1 MSRALSPRA
10 QQINM
15 IKESV
20 GLVLRDYARAKSG
33 KPAPAVM
40 RKSIDLQVASIT
52 LTPEAAT
59 EKYKKAC
66 DAFLADVISVRG
78 IPTKV
83 IGEPEQE
90 TITSSSGDWI
100 AQHFDDLLPKIRARR
115 DWVVSNYKDQ
125 AEAYYSRRL
134 SDFEAL
140 LDEFLQDPPRLAK
153 DTGPRITPIKKE
165 IGYFARWNDT
175 LYTLKAFSFAAEVDF
190 IFSLYGRD
198 VIAAIWRYSD
208 LDERMDYP
216 PESNHR
222 NLDERVYAVRD
233 NWAVSKGL
241 MKIGPFGY
249 VDDIDI
255 PGRQTGC
262 ACHLEWVSALDGLPD
277 MMLTNLGVA
286 ERDRRQEAFRKWIAQ
301 RNGDQRGFFR
311 RIFEAIMKR
320 K

>member
-1 MSRALSPRA
+1 MPKALSLKT

-33 KPAPAVM
+33 KPDPAVI
-40 RKSIDLQVASIT
+40 RKSIDLQIASIT

-66 DAFLADVISVRG
+66 DAFLADIISVRG

-125 AEAYYSRRL
+125 AEANYDRQRT
-134 SDFEAL
+134 DFEAL

-233 NWAVSKGL
+233 NWAIIKKL
-241 MKIGPFGY
+241 MNAGPFGY

-277 MMLTNLGVA
+277 TMLTDLGVA
-286 ERDRRQEAFRKWIAQ
+286 ERDRGQETFRKMMAQ
-301 RNGDQRGFFR
+301 RNVDQRGLFR
-311 RIFEAIMKR
+311 RILGAIMKWR
-320 K
+320 